1 LFAGA
6 DAVPSTLFLWHLAE
20 EVEHKSVAF
29 DVYRA
34 VGGSRWTYAFAMV
47 VSMLLRA
54 WFSVVGTVTML
65 FANRR
70 LFSPLAHLRLMRWSL
85 SFLFDLLPAM
95 VVSALP
101 GHHPSNFADP
111 PFLTSWLRQFDPDTG
126 TMPEWSL
133 GFLAD

>member
-1 LFAGA
+1 MAYASARWTEKHLTELFAGA

-20 EVEHKSVAF
+20 EVEHKLVAF

-34 VGGSRWTYAFAMV
+34 VGGSRRTYALAMV
-47 VSMLLRA
+47 VSMLLFA

-70 LFSPLAHLRLMRWSL
+70 LFSPLAHVRLVRW
-85 SFLFDLLPAM
+85 
-95 VVSALP
+95 
-101 GHHPSNFADP
+101 
-111 PFLTSWLRQFDPDTG
+111 PFLTSWLRQFDPVTG

-133 GFLAD
+133 GFLAA